1 MKCGPGQRG
10 LSGHSQRF
18 PSLECEAY
26 PRDLLVD
33 LFVVQESFYFG
44 LRKAVTSQ
52 LPPLVVTLCLSFPE
66 VFIPSF
72 CDVFVWRSLLFNV
85 ILAMKLRSGNIRV
98 ESVLVD

>member
-1 MKCGPGQRG
+1 M
-10 LSGHSQRF
+10 SGHSQRF

-52 LPPLVVTLCLSFPE
+52 LPSLVVTLCLSFPE
-66 VFIPSF
+66 VFVPSF
-72 CDVFVWRSLLFNV
+72 CDVFVWRSLPG
-85 ILAMKLRSGNIRV
+85 AASTRPGGASIRL
-98 ESVLVD
+98 EALYVLV